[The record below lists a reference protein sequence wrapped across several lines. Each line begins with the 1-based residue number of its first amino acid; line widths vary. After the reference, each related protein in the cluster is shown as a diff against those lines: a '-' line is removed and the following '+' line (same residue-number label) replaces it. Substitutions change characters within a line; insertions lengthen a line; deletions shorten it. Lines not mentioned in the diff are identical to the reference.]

1 MFTRRLLGMTTNCTA
16 TTALLVCARCGA
28 TDDAT
33 LCSWPSGIHAF
44 RPPFYAATE
53 RYWFKDRDSYGRT
66 TYSLKAT
73 HRGQHG
79 TVAVVVVLPKSWVE
93 SHGNDR
99 YMVSDWTAEKPARFL
114 AGNGPIHFTTLAKAK
129 AHAEGLVRSLAA
141 GELDALDAYY
151 RVVHAEQ
158 DMNKLGEWAQHH
170 RTEGQAAIRRWTETD
185 NEAVRTS
192 ARDQADM
199 HEVMRR
205 IVTTEIN
212 RRTR

>member
-1 MFTRRLLGMTTNCTA
+1 MTTNSTA

-28 TDDAT
+28 HDDST

-44 RPPFYAATE
+44 RPPVYASTE
-53 RYWFKDRDSYGRT
+53 RYWFKDRDSYGRA

-73 HRGQHG
+73 HRGLHG
-79 TVAVVVVLPKSWVE
+79 TVAVVVVLPKAWVE

-99 YMVSDWTAEKPARFL
+99 YMVSDRTAEKPQRFL
-114 AGNGPIHFTTLAKAK
+114 AGTGPIHFTTLAKAK
-129 AHAEGLVRSLAA
+129 AHAEGLVRPLTA
-141 GELDALDAYY
+141 GELDALDAYS
-151 RVVHAEQ
+151 RVVRAEA
-158 DMNKLGEWAQHH
+158 DANKLTEWASHH
-170 RTEGQAAIRRWTETD
+170 RAESHAATRRWTETD
-185 NEAVRTS
+185 NEAVRKA

-199 HEVMRR
+199 HEVMRQ